1 MSDPVFVSVAWLR
14 ANIDAPGIK
23 VLDGSWHMPAS
34 HRVAFSEFEEK
45 SLPGSV
51 FFDIEQVA
59 DTDSAL
65 PHTCPSPSQFADA
78 VQALGIRNSDFVVVY
93 DAVGLFTAPRVWW
106 LFRLFGHHRV
116 AILEG
121 GLPAWEAAGLP
132 TPLGRPPSPAP
143 ELFEVLFNDQLL
155 ATHEQVRSAI
165 ALGGHS
171 ILDARS
177 SGRFAGTEPEP
188 RPGLPSGH
196 MPGAVNLPFSRVVD
210 PLRGTLVNESEL
222 RSMLEDHQNAAP
234 GSIITS
240 CGSGVTAC
248 VLALALHT
256 VGVTARVYD
265 GSWTEWATRAPEAI
279 EIDSV

>member
-1 MSDPVFVSVAWLR
+1 MSDPVFVSVAWLH
-14 ANIDAPGIK
+14 ANIDAPGMAL
-23 VLDGSWHMPAS
+23 LDGSWHMPAAE
-34 HRVAFSEFEEK
+34 RNGFSEFEKK

-132 TPLGRPPSPAP
+132 TIPGRPATPSPEP
-143 ELFEVLFNDQLL
+143 FEVQFNDQLL
-155 ATHEQVRSAI
+155 ATHEQVQSAV
-165 ALGGHS
+165 ARGDHC

-177 SGRFAGTEPEP
+177 CGRFAGTDPEP

-210 PLRGTLVNESEL
+210 PLRGSLVNESEL

-256 VGVTARVYD
+256 LGVTARVYD